1 MKLVERVLGHPWVY
15 EHVRPLAVGGI
26 DMSGAYDVLDCD
38 ADAVVLDVGC
48 GTGDALRHITRY
60 ADYLGLDTDDVALE
74 HARTRHAGRPNTR
87 FEQRICD
94 ASDFSARPVS
104 HVSMIGLLHHLSDVE
119 AITLLRLLA
128 ECPTLVRAVSLD
140 IVYLEGRF
148 YNNLLAY
155 FDRGRFCRD
164 AAGYARLAREAG
176 LSVRSE
182 QIVRSHPTRGL
193 VDYFVQELTRP

>member
-26 DMSGAYDVLDCD
+26 DMSGAYRLLDCD
-38 ADAVVLDVGC
+38 ASAVVLDVGC
-48 GTGDALRHITRY
+48 GTGDALRHIGQY
-60 ADYLGLDTDDVALE
+60 ADYLGLDTDGVALE
-74 HARTRHAGRPNTR
+74 HARTRHLGRPNVR
-87 FEQRICD
+87 FEQRICE

-104 HVSMIGLLHHLSDVE
+104 HVSMIGLLHHLSDSE
-119 AITLLRLLA
+119 AVALLHLLA
-128 ECPTLVRAVSLD
+128 SCPTLVRAVSLD

-155 FDRGRFCRD
+155 FDRGRYCRD
-164 AAGYARLAREAG
+164 AGGYPRLAREAG
-176 LSVRSE
+176 LDVRMQ

-193 VDYFVQELTRP
+193 VDYFVMELTRT

>member
-26 DMSGAYDVLDCD
+26 DMSSAYRLLDCD
-38 ADAVVLDVGC
+38 ESSVVLDVGC
-48 GTGDALRHITRY
+48 GTGDALRHISHY
-60 ADYLGLDTDDVALE
+60 ADYLGLDTDGVALE
-74 HARTRHAGRPNTR
+74 HARRRHAGRRNAR

-104 HVSMIGLLHHLSDVE
+104 HVSMIGLLHHLADDE
-119 AITLLRLLA
+119 AVALLRLFA
-128 ECPTLVRAVSLD
+128 ECPTLVRGVALD

-155 FDRGRFCRD
+155 FDRGKYCRD
-164 AAGYARLAREAG
+164 PGGYPRLAREAG
-176 LSVRSE
+176 LRVGMQRLVRC
-182 QIVRSHPTRGL
+182 HPTRGL
-193 VDYFVQELTRP
+193 VDYFVMELTRP